1 MIESLMRL
9 LTSLLPLR
17 NIELSDL
24 NLRNPWK
31 STRKQRRHSY
41 DSMGIQY
48 LKIPRGRKRGMQKLP
63 SSEVTAGYTGAV
75 TCNKRGGQSELRNKT
90 ARQESPYL

>member
-1 MIESLMRL
+1 MTESLMRM

-31 STRKQRRHSY
+31 STRTQRRDSY

-48 LKIPRGRKRGMQKLP
+48 LKIPRGRSWGKQELP
-63 SSEVTAGYTGAV
+63 SNPATSGRIGAV
-75 TCNKRGGQSELRNKT
+75 AFGTEEKKKGKHHNQS
-90 ARQESPYL
+90 

>member
-1 MIESLMRL
+1 MTESLMRI

-17 NIELSDL
+17 NIELFDL

-31 STRKQRRHSY
+31 STRTQRRESY

-48 LKIPRGRKRGMQKLP
+48 SKIPRGRSWGKQELP
-63 SSEVTAGYTGAV
+63 SVTGSAAMAGKIGDVIAIEDT
-75 TCNKRGGQSELRNKT
+75 
-90 ARQESPYL
+90 